1 MRRVVTGTKD
11 GKSVII
17 EDTEISGNIEF
28 GNEMGF
34 VWNTKS
40 SPSVPLKIED
50 FNRDVSFD
58 FFQLQTGETGMAF
71 VVMNPTD
78 EYIRIADENGVDVIA
93 RWRERLQEEFGF
105 HRTDTIDY
113 DIIISGEVWM
123 QVDDGVEVHLKA
135 GDCVIQNG
143 TRHAWHN
150 RSDSPCVFASVLVGA
165 ARK

>member
-1 MRRVVTGTKD
+1 MRRVVTGNKN

-28 GNEMGF
+28 GNEMGL
-34 VWNTKS
+34 VWRTKNNAT
-40 SPSVPLKIED
+40 VPLKIED
-50 FNRDVSFD
+50 FNSDVSFD
-58 FFQLQTGETGMAF
+58 FFQFQMGETGMVF
-71 VVMNPTD
+71 VVMNPTE
-78 EYIRIADENGVDVIA
+78 EYIRIANENGVDVIA

-123 QVDDGVEVHLKA
+123 QVDDEVEVHLKA

-150 RSDSPCVFASVLVGA
+150 RSDSPCVFVSVIVGA
-165 ARK
+165 KRK